1 MSTKGFGNL
10 RIGYRIGLAFAAT
23 IVLLIVVAVL
33 SVTSLDRVNDA
44 LHSVTKDY
52 YVKVRLLD
60 DIADEVD
67 LQARLV
73 RNLLIF
79 EAPEVRAREVKGIET
94 SYATVTTLYARL
106 TEMVR
111 QETGKK
117 LLAEVQTRRTQYS
130 KDIDT
135 FLALVRSEQIAEA
148 KVHLEN
154 ALRNS
159 QLSYMAS
166 MKALADYQQSMTDKA
181 SEYANQQVRSGTLI
195 VLAIAVAAVLV
206 SVVLGWLIT
215 RSITRPIGRAVEV
228 AETVA
233 AGDLTSR
240 IEVSSRDEVGQLL
253 AALQRMNASLVDI
266 VGNVRTASDSIATG
280 SVQIANG
287 NADLSQR
294 TEEQASNL
302 EETAASMEEL
312 TSTVQQN
319 ADAARRAQQLA
330 ATATRVATDGGSVVG
345 DVVSTM
351 NDIKTSSGRMAEI
364 IGVIDGI
371 AFQTNILALN
381 AAVEAARAGE
391 QGRGFA
397 VVAGE
402 VRSLAGRSAEA
413 AKEIKALIEAS
424 VARVNTGGDLVEQAG
439 RTMNDVV
446 SQVTQVSSLISEIS
460 AASAEQS
467 SGINQVGNAV
477 QQLDQVTQQN
487 AALVEES
494 AAAADSL
501 KFQAEALSRVVAQF
515 RLPSDGIATAASPTA
530 IRGSA
535 TASPLL
541 VGATA
546 Y

>member
-1 MSTKGFGNL
+1 MSTKGFSNL

-23 IVLLIVVAVL
+23 IVLLIVVALL
-33 SVTSLDRVNDA
+33 SVRSLASVNDA
-44 LHSVTKDY
+44 LHAVTKDY

-67 LQARLV
+67 LQARQV

-79 EAPEVRAREVKGIET
+79 DSPEARATNIKVIET
-94 SYATVTTLYARL
+94 SYASVTDLYARL
-106 TEMVR
+106 TEIVR
-111 QETGKK
+111 RETGKK
-117 LLAEVQTRRTQYS
+117 LLAEVQTRRAQYS
-130 KDIDT
+130 KDIND
-135 FLALVRSEQIAEA
+135 FLALVRGEQIAEA
-148 KVHLEN
+148 KVYLEN
-154 ALRNS
+154 ALRDS
-159 QLSYMAS
+159 QRTYMAS
-166 MKALADYQQSMTDKA
+166 LKALADYQQGMADKA
-181 SEYANQQVRSGTLI
+181 GDDANREVRSDTLI
-195 VLAIAVAAVLV
+195 VAAIAIVAVLV
-206 SVVLGWLIT
+206 SMMLGWLIT

-240 IEVSSRDEVGQLL
+240 IEVTSRDEVGQLL
-253 AALQRMNASLVDI
+253 AALQRMNTSLVEI

-364 IGVIDGI
+364 ISVIDGI

-424 VARVNTGGDLVEQAG
+424 VTRVNTGGDLVEQAG

-467 SGINQVGNAV
+467 SGINQVGDAV

-515 RLPSDGIATAASPTA
+515 RLPSDGIATAAYPQ
-530 IRGSA
+530 SA
-535 TASPLL
+535 RASAAAPLL
-541 VGATA
+541 MGANA

>member
-1 MSTKGFGNL
+1 MGTKGFGNL
-10 RIGYRIGLAFAAT
+10 RIGFRIGLAFAAT
-23 IVLLIVVAVL
+23 IVLLAILAML
-33 SVTSLDRVNDA
+33 SVNALGKVNDA

-60 DIADEVD
+60 DISDEVD
-67 LQARLV
+67 KQARMA

-79 EAPEVRAREVKGIET
+79 DAPEARAEEVKGIET
-94 SYATVTTLYARL
+94 SYAAVTGLYARL
-106 TEMVR
+106 TDMVR
-111 QETGKK
+111 QEVGKK
-117 LLAEVQTRRTQYS
+117 LLAEVQTRRAQYS
-130 KDIDT
+130 KDVET
-135 FLALVRSEQIAEA
+135 FLTLVRSEQIPEA
-148 KVHLEN
+148 KAHLQN
-154 ALRNS
+154 SLRNS
-159 QLSYMAS
+159 QLSYMDS

-181 SEYANQQVRSGTLI
+181 GDFANAQVKTGTWVVI
-195 VLAIAVAAVLV
+195 AIAVTAALL
-206 SVVLGWLIT
+206 SVVLGSLIT
-215 RSITRPIGRAVEV
+215 RSITRPIHRAVQI

-240 IEVSSRDEVGQLL
+240 IDVTSKDEVGQLL
-253 AALQRMNASLVDI
+253 SALQRMNAGLVDI

-319 ADAARRAQQLA
+319 ADAARRAHQLA
-330 ATATRVATDGGSVVG
+330 ATATSVATQGGSVVG
-345 DVVSTM
+345 DVVATM
-351 NDIKTSSGRMAEI
+351 NDIKQSSGKMAEI

-424 VARVNTGGDLVEQAG
+424 VTRVNSGGELVEQAG
-439 RTMNDVV
+439 RTMGDVV
-446 SQVTQVSSLISEIS
+446 TQVSQVSSLIAEIS

-467 SGINQVGNAV
+467 SGINQVGDAV

-515 RLPSDGIATAASPTA
+515 RLPADGMGAPHDGVHAPSHTPSP
-530 IRGSA
+530 RLLSGSA
-535 TASPLL
+535 
-541 VGATA
+541 